1 MLNLDETSIGFLA
14 RPCSGMVVSRRHWNE
29 RGLEPCIRVKKSDT
43 RGAATYVAIIAD
55 NAGIQACLPHFLI
68 MNENKLTRTLERQVA
83 SLPASHLQVWR
94 RKSAWNTADC
104 MVEIIQH
111 LGTHLAPWLARYTP
125 TLLLDQAPCHL
136 PAKVM
141 EAARDAHIH
150 LVYIP
155 SSLTSILQPL
165 DVAAFSRLKMWWAAK
180 FQALRQASDN
190 HEVSEIAWMELL
202 RTVPRKFFAA
212 RSWSRA
218 FTAVG
223 TAGDVTILNRA
234 LKRQLGDTVVMS
246 SSDKP
251 TPEQLSCIWLKRR
264 RVEYAY
270 PLLMQPGS

>member
-1 MLNLDETSIGFLA
+1 
-14 RPCSGMVVSRRHWNE
+14 MVVSRRHWNE

-55 NAGIQACLPHFLI
+55 NAGIQAGLPHFLI
-68 MNENKLTRTLERQVA
+68 MNESKLTKALERQVA

-111 LGTHLAPWLARYTP
+111 LATHLAPWLARYTP
-125 TLLLDQAPCHL
+125 ILLLDQAPCHL

-155 SSLTSILQPL
+155 SSLTSVLQPL
-165 DVAAFSRLKMWWAAK
+165 DVAAFSTLKMWWAAK

-190 HEVSEIAWMELL
+190 HEVSELAWMELL

-264 RVEYAY
+264 RMEYAY

>member
-1 MLNLDETSIGFLA
+1 MHPGQEIRHSW
-14 RPCSGMVVSRRHWNE
+14 CSNICGHHCRQCWSF
-29 RGLEPCIRVKKSDT
+29 
-43 RGAATYVAIIAD
+43 
-55 NAGIQACLPHFLI
+55 IQACLPHFLI

-136 PAKVM
+136 PAKAWLM

-212 RSWSRA
+212 
-218 FTAVG
+218 FCVG
-223 TAGDVTILNRA
+223 
-234 LKRQLGDTVVMS
+234 LGH
-246 SSDKP
+246 
-251 TPEQLSCIWLKRR
+251 ELS
-264 RVEYAY
+264 
-270 PLLMQPGS
+270 LL